1 MGRGRN
7 EKPRRLAGAFLGREG
22 DYTLNQK
29 SVRKAFMDAELPLLS
44 LIL

>member
-1 MGRGRN
+1 MMRGLFAGSHD
-7 EKPRRLAGAFLGREG
+7 RLHPTAQ
-22 DYTLNQK
+22 TLNQK